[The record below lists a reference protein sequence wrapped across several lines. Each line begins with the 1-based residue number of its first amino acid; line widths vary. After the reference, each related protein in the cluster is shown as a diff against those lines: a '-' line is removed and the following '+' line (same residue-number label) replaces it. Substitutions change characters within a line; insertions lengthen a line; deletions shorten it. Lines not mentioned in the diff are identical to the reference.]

1 MLREL
6 AGRSCDCRTEYL
18 MVINGMTIVQL
29 FAKFGDPKTK
39 SRVAMTVHNAVYG
52 EARWKRPGE

>member
-1 MLREL
+1 
-6 AGRSCDCRTEYL
+6 